1 MGGISVI
8 LIMIPIMIVLMIA
21 FIMAGIMAIV
31 MFIVATI
38 LTIFFIVKKEE
49 RKVNGKQLGGKV
61 AIPIILYLISIPIL
75 IFEISVIF
83 SSYQDLKTTDD
94 EYYDR
99 YNQNRIIDYEYND
112 LDYIYDTI

>member
-1 MGGISVI
+1 MGGFSIVI
-8 LIMIPIMIVLMIA
+8 LVFLLMFVLAIA

-31 MFIVATI
+31 MFIAATV
-38 LTIFFIVKKEE
+38 LTIFFIVNKEE
-49 RKVNGKQLGGKV
+49 RKANGKQLGGKV

-83 SSYQDLKTTDD
+83 FSYQDLKTTDD

-99 YNQNRIIDYEYND
+99 YNQNRIIDYEYDD